1 MLRSPMVEPGEI
13 CQSKL
18 SLDVMDDACFKF
30 VFHFRIL
37 STCLLA
43 GVVSRKIGTPLTISL
58 PPEICRT
65 NVDASL
71 SEAYSTTESVEK
83 SHWHERQGCTDALEP
98 FTMLPANLFWGPA
111 RWVRVSQGIRV
122 QFHDIVSLS
131 SE

>member
-1 MLRSPMVEPGEI
+1 MLRPPAIEPGEI
-13 CQSKL
+13 CQSEL
-18 SLDVMDDACFKF
+18 SLDVVDDACFKF

-71 SEAYSTTESVEK
+71 SEAYSTAESVRK
-83 SHWHERQGCTDALEP
+83 SRHERQGCTDALEP
-98 FTMLPANLFWGPA
+98 FTMLPDLLRGPA
-111 RWVRVSQGIRV
+111 
-122 QFHDIVSLS
+122 
-131 SE
+131 